1 MILRTLKAQG
11 LTTDDVQLVELPS
24 PQFLTAL
31 QSKQVD
37 IAPLSEPTV
46 TKYLNQYGPDGAT
59 ALATDAV
66 DALTV
71 LWAPV
76 EVLQDPAKAA
86 AIKAFIPFWARGE
99 VWAWENQ
106 DAWIQKYY
114 VESEQVSAED
124 GKRIVDSVGQRP
136 VYPANW
142 DAAVEWTQDTVQLL
156 SDAGYL
162 SGFDADEL
170 FDRRFE
176 TIAADA
182 VPAEYRG
189 GVQPSSARPARASRR
204 CSSCSPGS
212 TTPPTARC
220 GSTVSTPG
228 HWTSRRS
235 GSDSVSFR
243 RSRTC
248 SAPPSATPSPTGAR
262 TRPTR
267 RSRPPA
273 ERSGPTRWCPG
284 SPSATCSRSGST
296 GATCRPGNVSCWP
309 SPAPNWWTPT
319 SCCWT
324 RPRHHWTWP
333 RRTASGSQPRTCP
346 GGAPP
351 SSWRTG

>member
-1 MILRTLKAQG
+1 MSSSLVSSAGYGRLTRAAFAGVVALGLASCSSGSSGGLALDDAVPDQVPDGTSLSVSIKTTRLQLEATGQLADLPFTVSDWPDVSAGPDVIQAFRGNAVDLATNAAIPPIQAHATGLDAKIVAVREKEQPQYRLATAPGSDITELPDLRGKKIAFSPGQAQGVVILRTLKAQG
-11 LTTDDVQLVELPS
+11 LTTKDVQLVELPS

-99 VWAWENQ
+99 IWAWENQ

-124 GKRIVDSVGQRP
+124 GKRIVASVGQRP

-156 SDAGYL
+156 SDAGYF
-162 SGFDADEL
+162 SEFDANEL

-189 GVQPSSARPARASRR
+189 GVQR
-204 CSSCSPGS
+204 
-212 TTPPTARC
+212 
-220 GSTVSTPG
+220 
-228 HWTSRRS
+228 
-235 GSDSVSFR
+235 
-243 RSRTC
+243 
-248 SAPPSATPSPTGAR
+248 
-262 TRPTR
+262 
-267 RSRPPA
+267 
-273 ERSGPTRWCPG
+273 
-284 SPSATCSRSGST
+284 
-296 GATCRPGNVSCWP
+296 
-309 SPAPNWWTPT
+309 
-319 SCCWT
+319 
-324 RPRHHWTWP
+324 
-333 RRTASGSQPRTCP
+333 
-346 GGAPP
+346 
-351 SSWRTG
+351 